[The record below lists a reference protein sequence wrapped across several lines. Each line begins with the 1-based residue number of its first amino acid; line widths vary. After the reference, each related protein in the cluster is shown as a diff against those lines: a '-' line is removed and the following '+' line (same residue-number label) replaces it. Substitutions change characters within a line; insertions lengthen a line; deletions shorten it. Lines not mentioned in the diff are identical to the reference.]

1 MTRKALGRGLSA
13 LLREAETPAAATPQT
28 PTGTE
33 SIPIDRIE
41 PNPFQPRQMFDE
53 AGLKELAG
61 SIQASGVVQPILV
74 RKVGDKFQLVAGE
87 RRWRAAQAAGLT
99 EIPAIVRELS
109 DREALELALT
119 ENLLREDLNAI
130 DAANGMKTLQDT
142 YGLTHEEL
150 SGRLGIDRSTVT
162 NTLRLLRATPPVQE
176 MVQHGALSAG
186 HVRAIL
192 ALEFYTDQE
201 KLAARAV
208 KNGLSVRATEDLVA
222 KWNAPDGE
230 GKPKKVEKP
239 GDPNVRAAVL
249 ELERTLGTRVKITG
263 DGRRGA
269 VQIRYF
275 SAEDLSRIFDWITR
289 R

>member
-13 LLREAETPAAATPQT
+13 LLREADAAAAAA

-33 SIPIDRIE
+33 SIRIDLIT

-53 AGLKELAG
+53 ASLKELTD
-61 SIQASGVVQPILV
+61 SIRASGVVQPILV
-74 RKVGDKFQLVAGE
+74 RKMDDRYQLVAGE
-87 RRWRAAQAAGLT
+87 RRWRAALAAGLDS
-99 EIPAIVRELS
+99 IPAIVRELS

-119 ENLLREDLNAI
+119 ENLLREDLNPI
-130 DAANGMKTLQDT
+130 DSAHGLKTLQDK
-142 YGLTHEEL
+142 YGLTHEEIAD
-150 SGRLGIDRSTVT
+150 RLGINRTTVT
-162 NTLRLLRATPPVQE
+162 NTLRLLRASPSVQA

-192 ALEFYTDQE
+192 ALEFDTDQE
-201 KLAARAV
+201 RVAARAV
-208 KNGLSVRATEDLVA
+208 KNGLSVRATEELVA

-230 GKPKKVEKP
+230 GKKTKVEKP

-275 SAEDLSRIFDWITR
+275 SAEDLSRIFDWITKR
-289 R
+289 